1 MLLMLTA
8 PDRGKFVRGILIA
21 TITTP
26 IPVDRLG
33 ERPRFDPRVC
43 FRYVGCEGFILKQLS
58 YPGLDKHGYI
68 LSHVDIVGDLG
79 HESKPCVKFA
89 GPLTG

>member
-21 TITTP
+21 KITTP
-26 IPVDRLG
+26 IDRLG

-58 YPGLDKHGYI
+58 YPELDKHGCI
-68 LSHVDIVGDLG
+68 LSHVDIVGDLDT
-79 HESKPCVKFA
+79 SPNRA
-89 GPLTG
+89 